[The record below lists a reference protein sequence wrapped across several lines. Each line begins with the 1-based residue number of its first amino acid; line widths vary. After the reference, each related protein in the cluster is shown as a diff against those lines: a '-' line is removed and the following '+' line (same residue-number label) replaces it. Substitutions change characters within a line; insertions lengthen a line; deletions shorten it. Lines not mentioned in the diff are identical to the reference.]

1 MRDTFYNLICNDR
14 NNKTQRISIGIT
26 KHFSKPR
33 EKLNDKDLVDP
44 ITDVIYR
51 KDQCQFQLI
60 KEFLMKIKM
69 INAFYMQLQYL
80 LIMKKFIESTE
91 IEYLKIY

>member
-1 MRDTFYNLICNDR
+1 M
-14 NNKTQRISIGIT
+14 
-26 KHFSKPR
+26 
-33 EKLNDKDLVDP
+33 LNDKDLVDP